1 MADKDTLYYKYQGR
15 DKQAHLKTGVLAAGN
30 KQGAMIMTRAH
41 VDVLI
46 SLEEISAEQAAT
58 LERKYS
64 STQQGSLLTRWF
76 PYRPSL
82 AGKAFI
88 FFQLAAMLEA
98 GLDLMPALEA
108 MGEEMDDSRAQQMFF
123 SISKSIQEGKDLSQA
138 MAEFPKIF
146 EEVIIN
152 VVAVGEAS
160 GQLDKV
166 LKNISFQLDRLHEV
180 RGNVIGALIYPAIT
194 LLVAIGMVLVMLLK
208 VLPMF
213 ETIYAEFGSQLPLI
227 TRSLIMV
234 SHIIRDHFILCGA
247 GVALLLFLINW
258 LWKIPHYREKME
270 LMIFRIPIFG
280 SLIEEYIYVQIC
292 RTLGLLIRSGIHIL
306 QALHHTAMAIPWLSY
321 RNRIIASKEGVA
333 DGDMIS
339 ALFRKNKVLP
349 PIANQLLTAG
359 EHTGTIDDML
369 DKTAAFYDR
378 KVMNKV
384 KILSSL
390 IEPLMIVFL
399 GAVVGVLLVAMY
411 MPIFMLGKAMKGH

>member
-15 DKQAHLKTGVLAAGN
+15 DKNSQLKTGVLTAGN
-30 KQGAMIMTRAH
+30 KQGAMVMARAF
-41 VDVLI
+41 VAVLL
-46 SLEEISAEQAAT
+46 SLEEINAEQAAI

-64 STQQGSLLTRWF
+64 TRKKGSLLAQWF

-82 AGKAFI
+82 ATKAFI

-108 MGEEMDDSRAQQMFF
+108 LGEEMEDARAQQMFF
-123 SISKSIQEGKDLSQA
+123 GISKSIQEGKDLSQA
-138 MAEFPKIF
+138 LAEYPRIF
-146 EEVIIN
+146 EEVIVN

-160 GQLDKV
+160 GQLDTV
-166 LKNISFQLDRLHEV
+166 LKSISFQMDRLHEV
-180 RGNVIGALIYPAIT
+180 RGNVIGALAYPAIT
-194 LLVAIGMVLVMLLK
+194 LVVAFGMVLVMLLK

-213 ETIYAEFGSQLPLI
+213 EAIYAEFGSKLPLI
-227 TRSLIMV
+227 TRSLIAV
-234 SHIIRDHFILCGA
+234 SHTIRDHFILCGI
-247 GVALLLFLINW
+247 GVALVIFVANW
-258 LWKIPHYREKME
+258 LWGIPKYREKME
-270 LMIFRIPIFG
+270 QFVYRIPIFG
-280 SLIEEYIYVQIC
+280 SLIEEYIYVQIS
-292 RTLGLLIRSGIHIL
+292 RTFGLLIRSGIHVL
-306 QALHHTAMAIPWLSY
+306 QALQHTAMATPWITY
-321 RNRIIASKEGVA
+321 RNRIITTKEGVA
-333 DGDMIS
+333 EGEMIS
-339 ALFRKNKVLP
+339 AQFKKYKVLP

-369 DKTAAFYDR
+369 DKIAAFYDR

-399 GAVVGVLLVAMY
+399 GALIGVLLVAMY